1 MSLARKTLLAIL
13 AGTTMLLSS
22 CTPPAPVRIGFIGG
36 LSGWAPDFGID
47 GLNGSRLAVELRNKA
62 GGINGRQIEL
72 IEADNQQN
80 PDMARQAVSRL
91 IEHKV
96 DAIIGPMTSAM
107 AIAIV
112 PTINRAKILML
123 SPSVTTNE
131 LSGQDDFFFRITP
144 ATRDSVRTSARF
156 YFDAWGIRKIRP
168 IYDLS
173 NRAFTESWV
182 KDFGLAFEA
191 QGGQLLAPLSFTSS
205 DKFDFSGLVKAS
217 LADNPEGIVI
227 AANSVD
233 TAMLCA
239 EIRKLDNRIPLG
251 TSEWGSTGR
260 VIELGGKTVEGLA
273 VEHFFDIHSKSAAYV
288 AFRDRYIQRFR
299 QHPGYGGLYA
309 FDATNILLDTLAE
322 KKPDESVKDALLSRK
337 TYPGVQGPISFDPH
351 GDTQG
356 KTYIFVVRN
365 GQFEPPAATPTSEKP

>member
-1 MSLARKTLLAIL
+1 MSLARKTMLAIL
-13 AGTTMLLSS
+13 AGTAMLLSS

-47 GLNGSRLAVELRNKA
+47 GLNGTRLAVELRNKA
-62 GGINGRQIEL
+62 GGINGRPIEL
-72 IEADNQQN
+72 IETNDQHD

-131 LSGQDDFFFRITP
+131 LSGQDDFFFRVTP
-144 ATRDSVRTSARF
+144 ATRDVVKTSANF
-156 YFDAWGIRKIRP
+156 FFDDWQIRKVRL

-173 NRAFTESWV
+173 NRAYTESWV
-182 KDFGLAFEA
+182 KDFGIAFEA
-191 QGGQLLAPLSFTSS
+191 RGGKMLEPISFTSS
-205 DKFDFSGLVKAS
+205 DSFDFSSLVYRS
-217 LADNPEGIVI
+217 LADTPEGVVIV
-227 AANSVD
+227 ANSVD

-239 EIRKLDNRIPLG
+239 EIRKQDSRIPIG

-260 VIELGGKTVEGLA
+260 LVELGGKTVEGLA
-273 VEHFFDIHSKSAAYV
+273 VEHFFDLHSKSPVYT
-288 AFRDRYIQRFR
+288 AFRDGFIQRFG
-299 QHPGYGGLYA
+299 QPPGYGGLYA
-309 FDATNILLDTLAE
+309 FDATNILLDTLAT
-322 KKPDESVKDALLSRK
+322 KKPDESVKDALLARK
-337 TYPGVQGPISFDPH
+337 TFPGTQGPITFDAH

-365 GQFEPPAATPTSEKP
+365 GKFEVPTPTPTPAKP